1 MYFSIIFF
9 FIKMLTLFINF
20 LFKPSSILTNN
31 SILLDTAEPWQI
43 GFQDGASPGFE
54 GIVALHDAVMF
65 YLVLILV
72 SVFWMLFA
80 IIRYFSSANSK
91 IVYKYLNHG
100 TTSITCL
107 GLIIFLYL
115 FLLNFLIVLILVSI
129 EDQNISTL
137 YSQSLDEILDYDT
150 LIMITPIIKYDQ
162 ILEDRKLI
170 IKENKKKSGIYR
182 WVNTVN
188 GNSYIGSSSNLSTR
202 FSDYVKPSYLHRTDL
217 VMPRAFIKY
226 GYESFSASGL
236 EILEYCE
243 ISDLISREQFY
254 LDLLNPEYNVAKVAS
269 STLGIK
275 RTESFKAKISK
286 ALKGN
291 KNSLGRVLSEETKSK
306 ISASKKG
313 LKLETKNLIKL
324 GTKIHCY
331 KMDSGNSLIH
341 FKSFVSIR
349 EAARYF
355 NTSTTGI
362 LYSLKNETLYKH
374 IYKFSYTLLD

>member
-1 MYFSIIFF
+1 
-9 FIKMLTLFINF
+9 MLTLFINF

-31 SILLDTAEPWQI
+31 SILLDAAEPWQI

-129 EDQNISTL
+129 EDRNISTL

-202 FSDYVKPSYLHRTDL
+202 FSDYVKPFLFTQNWFSY
-217 VMPRAFIKY
+217 
-226 GYESFSASGL
+226 
-236 EILEYCE
+236 
-243 ISDLISREQFY
+243 
-254 LDLLNPEYNVAKVAS
+254 AS
-269 STLGIK
+269 S
-275 RTESFKAKISK
+275 FYKIWLWK
-286 ALKGN
+286 FFFWN
-291 KNSLGRVLSEETKSK
+291 
-306 ISASKKG
+306 
-313 LKLETKNLIKL
+313 
-324 GTKIHCY
+324 
-331 KMDSGNSLIH
+331 
-341 FKSFVSIR
+341 IR
-349 EAARYF
+349 ILWNFRF
-355 NTSTTGI
+355 N
-362 LYSLKNETLYKH
+362 
-374 IYKFSYTLLD
+374 